1 MAGTSIYIPSGV
13 DPATEAYS
21 ILVVYNDG
29 STQQLTPPPVSALEQ
44 CLEVLGKLWSNGF
57 TFDKSTE
64 IFRVNTASA
73 GYRPSWNLIPLTSTD
88 MTWFNANKDSNGIAW
103 KAADYNGDGKMDLE
117 CWTADGRQI
126 IYTV

>member
-1 MAGTSIYIPSGV
+1 MFDGPTTSFSLHAT
-13 DPATEAYS
+13 DPASEAYS
-21 ILVVYNDG
+21 ILVLYDHYPNQPSLVP
-29 STQQLTPPPVSALEQ
+29 TPTALEQ
-44 CLEVLGKLWSNGF
+44 CIYVLEALWAGAFTCIIPDGVFNVNG
-57 TFDKSTE
+57 
-64 IFRVNTASA
+64 AL
-73 GYRPSWNLIPLTSTD
+73 YRPSYNLVPLTSTD